1 MAVCQL
7 ANYFVKAFCLIK
19 YDLINPIH
27 FHSSSK
33 INDIYD

>member
-1 MAVCQL
+1 MGKFTYNLIAS
-7 ANYFVKAFCLIK
+7 FRLIK

-33 INDIYD
+33 NK